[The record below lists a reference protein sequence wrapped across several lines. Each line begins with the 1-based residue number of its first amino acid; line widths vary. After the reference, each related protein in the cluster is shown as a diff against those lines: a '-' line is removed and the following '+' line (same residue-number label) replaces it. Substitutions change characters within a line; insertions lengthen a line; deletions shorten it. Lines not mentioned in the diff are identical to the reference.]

1 MQYIMML
8 LKGMYVM
15 NMSKNINSIASNKQK
30 TEKKIKDIDEKLP
43 QTTKIIETQEFNRLS
58 EWQKH
63 WKTLLQKINRRL
75 HLI

>member
-1 MQYIMML
+1 ML

-15 NMSKNINSIASNKQK
+15 NMSKKKINSIASNKQK
-30 TEKKIKDIDEKLP
+30 TEKKIKDIDEELP
-43 QTTKIIETQEFNRLS
+43 ETIKIIETQEFNRLS

-63 WKTLLQKINRRL
+63 WKTLLQKINQRL